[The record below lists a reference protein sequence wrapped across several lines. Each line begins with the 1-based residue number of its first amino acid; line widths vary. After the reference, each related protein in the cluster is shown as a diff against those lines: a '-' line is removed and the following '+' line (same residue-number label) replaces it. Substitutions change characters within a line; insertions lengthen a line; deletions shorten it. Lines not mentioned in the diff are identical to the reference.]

1 MAKAG
6 TMGWQVGFY
15 QSGLAP
21 RTGRRALADPVRCQR
36 ASTPLPVADR
46 AAADAWVMAQP
57 VSACDE
63 G

>member
-1 MAKAG
+1 
-6 TMGWQVGFY
+6 MGWQVGFY
-15 QSGLAP
+15 QSVWHRERSGAP
-21 RTGRRALADPVRCQR
+21 WLILFDAS

>member
-15 QSGLAP
+15 QSVWHRERSGAP
-21 RTGRRALADPVRCQR
+21 WLILFDAS